1 MSLRVI
7 HRWLALC
14 ILASVAPAKAE
25 VDAVLDQVADH
36 LSRIEQFHA
45 EGVMR
50 VVWLIDGER
59 TEMDYAPAL
68 TFKRPNQMH
77 ATSGQQQI
85 ISDGTNVFL
94 IATESKN
101 YAVWPIVD
109 SLEDVVLSEAVQAW
123 SSWWPMSKSL
133 ISRDPRHR
141 LDELKRFDVE
151 LLPAEEVDGHLC
163 WVIRYESELTYFSQS
178 TVSTVWVDQ
187 QTGVLRKHETRP
199 KDREAAEAAGR
210 ALLESSYSLTHVIV
224 NEDVDESLFRFDPG
238 DEYTTFYGGQARS
251 AGLMRFELSGVEAPD
266 FELELLDG
274 STFRLS
280 EHRGKIVVLDFWATW
295 CGPCVRA
302 LPDVKKMDET
312 YRGRGVVVVGV
323 SRDRAS
329 DEKRVR
335 EMAEEHGLDY
345 PIGIDTRD
353 IATPYYVRG
362 IPCVVVV
369 DAEGVV
375 QGRKV
380 GYSTGGMKALAGDID
395 RLLAGEA
402 LDTAQPMT
410 SEEIKEMQRER
421 VRSQPARHTVMN
433 EKFFKAQWETDIRSP
448 GHSGR
453 FGNRI
458 QVRIVPPTFAVSTGS
473 SVTVLRR
480 RDGATVAEIP
490 LPEEAWQSGEMRQR
504 PAHRHV
510 RHPDGGV
517 VVSAQQFMQPRE
529 TDRGT
534 TTWHLERT
542 TLLGHNHDGE
552 QVWSREFGDRNFI
565 QSIDVI
571 PVSEEEDVLLL
582 AFWNRFLLVSAYGEE
597 LLDQSVAPSDRIDI
611 TQDPVDGRILFYV
624 SGVVNGSYE
633 LVLPA
638 TAPDELP

>member
-1 MSLRVI
+1 
-7 HRWLALC
+7 
-14 ILASVAPAKAE
+14 
-25 VDAVLDQVADH
+25 
-36 LSRIEQFHA
+36 
-45 EGVMR
+45 
-50 VVWLIDGER
+50 
-59 TEMDYAPAL
+59 
-68 TFKRPNQMH
+68 
-77 ATSGQQQI
+77 
-85 ISDGTNVFL
+85 
-94 IATESKN
+94 
-101 YAVWPIVD
+101 
-109 SLEDVVLSEAVQAW
+109 
-123 SSWWPMSKSL
+123 
-133 ISRDPRHR
+133 
-141 LDELKRFDVE
+141 
-151 LLPAEEVDGHLC
+151 
-163 WVIRYESELTYFSQS
+163 
-178 TVSTVWVDQ
+178 
-187 QTGVLRKHETRP
+187 
-199 KDREAAEAAGR
+199 
-210 ALLESSYSLTHVIV
+210 
-224 NEDVDESLFRFDPG
+224 
-238 DEYTTFYGGQARS
+238 
-251 AGLMRFELSGVEAPD
+251 
-266 FELELLDG
+266 
-274 STFRLS
+274 
-280 EHRGKIVVLDFWATW
+280 
-295 CGPCVRA
+295 
-302 LPDVKKMDET
+302 
-312 YRGRGVVVVGV
+312 
-323 SRDRAS
+323 
-329 DEKRVR
+329 
-335 EMAEEHGLDY
+335 
-345 PIGIDTRD
+345 
-353 IATPYYVRG
+353 
-362 IPCVVVV
+362 
-369 DAEGVV
+369 
-375 QGRKV
+375 
-380 GYSTGGMKALAGDID
+380 
-395 RLLAGEA
+395 
-402 LDTAQPMT
+402 
-410 SEEIKEMQRER
+410 MQRER